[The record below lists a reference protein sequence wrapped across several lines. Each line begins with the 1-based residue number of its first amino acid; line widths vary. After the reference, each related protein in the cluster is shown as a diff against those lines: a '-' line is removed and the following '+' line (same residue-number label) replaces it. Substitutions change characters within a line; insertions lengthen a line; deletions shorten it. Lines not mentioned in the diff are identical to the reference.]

1 MDAKERS
8 IQEVFCADRVL
19 RIPFFQRS
27 YTWREENW
35 ERFDSDMM
43 NLIGRDIEHKY
54 FLGSLILKDDKIT
67 EEERDNYISSKY
79 TVIDGQQRLTTLSIY
94 LKALVNRI
102 GDNTAKNR
110 FASLFLYS
118 ENTTPKLNHNINDRE
133 AYRDIM
139 LDSINNYAIYK
150 SDKVLCAYN
159 YFINKFSDRNMTEL
173 IDLLKSI
180 YSNITFVVI
189 SLNDKDDEQQ
199 IFDTINSL
207 GVKLTIDELMKNF
220 LYDAANE
227 AEYNHNW
234 KPIFDSDTGMRFWKQ
249 NDASTGQAATDKNTV
264 IYNFFYDFVRIKM
277 WDYNLT
283 PRDREQ
289 FVRRDSVLET
299 CKAFVEHYGTN
310 KLSLANEIIEYA
322 KLYMQ
327 YFNREN
333 LYNPVSNYPSISRI
347 ACISMEYSNAMRPYL
362 LYILRT
368 VDDEAQ
374 RNDIFK
380 FLEIYHIRRAI
391 CKSDTKTSD
400 WWTDQLIRQRIN
412 TADRL
417 RQHVMSWSSEIN
429 NHMPSNDEVRVAITS
444 NDLSKSAKLIMYL
457 YETKVAKHNVGYN
470 YFLEKQIIPTPGV
483 KNRVTYPPY
492 TDVDMEKQ
500 RKRIVKTLGN
510 YILLNL
516 GIEANDPDEIVDEQ
530 KVVGKNDNKIFSQ
543 KKSSVSHYVE
553 NVQCMQWFKHT
564 NSWSENDINRRNEDL
579 AKYINEKLWAI

>member
-27 YTWREENW
+27 YTWKEENW

-43 NLIGRDIEHKY
+43 NLIGRNVEHKY
-54 FLGSLILKDDKIT
+54 FLGSLILKDDRIT

-102 GDNTAKNR
+102 GDSSAKNR
-110 FASLFLYS
+110 FASLFLYN
-118 ENTTPKLNHNINDRE
+118 ENSVPKLSHNINDRD

-139 LDSINNYAIYK
+139 LDGINTHTIYK
-150 SDKVLCAYN
+150 SDKVVSAYN
-159 YFINKFSDRNMTEL
+159 YFIDKFRARHVSEL
-173 IDLLKSI
+173 IELLKSI

-189 SLNDKDDEQQ
+189 SLNDNDDEQQ

-207 GVKLTIDELMKNF
+207 GVRLTIDELMKNF
-220 LYDAANE
+220 LYYSANE
-227 AEYNHNW
+227 TEYNQNW
-234 KPIFDSDTGMRFWKQ
+234 KPIFDSDTGMKFWKQ
-249 NDASTGQAATDKNTV
+249 NDAATGQAATDKNTV

-289 FVRRDSVLET
+289 FVRRDGVLET
-299 CKAFVEHYGTN
+299 CKAFVERYGTD

-322 KLYMQ
+322 KLYSK

-333 LYNPVSNYPSISRI
+333 LYDSVSSYPSISRI

-362 LYILRT
+362 LYILKT

-380 FLEIYHIRRAI
+380 FLEIYHVRRAI

-412 TADRL
+412 TADGL
-417 RQHVMSWSSEIN
+417 IQHVMSWSPEIN
-429 NHMPSNDEVRVAITS
+429 NHMPSNAEVCEAIAS

-457 YETKVAKHNVGYN
+457 YETKVAKHDVGYN

-483 KNRVTYPPY
+483 KNRTTYPPH
-492 TDVDMEKQ
+492 TDEEREKQ
-500 RKRIVKTLGN
+500 RKRALKTLGN
-510 YILLNL
+510 YLLLNL
-516 GIEANDPDEIVDEQ
+516 GIEANTPDEIVDEQ
-530 KVVGKNDNKIFSQ
+530 KVVGKNDNKVFAQ
-543 KKSSVSHYVE
+543 KKSSVRPYVE
-553 NVQCMQWFKHT
+553 NVQCMQWFENT
-564 NSWSENDINRRNEDL
+564 NAWSENDISKRNENL
-579 AKYINEKLWAI
+579 AKFITEKLWTI